1 MRGNFPFKFWCH
13 KVLPLVYDDSLSY
26 YEFLCKLAKEI
37 NDISEHNVE
46 QDKAISNN
54 NAYIVKL
61 DNEVHNDIVPHLE
74 NEISGLETAIAN
86 EERARIQG
94 DYEIGIRLDKDEEN
108 ITDLHR
114 QIKWVAKKFGALP
127 YDKEHSY
134 NVGDFCLF
142 NDVGSSEDSTLIY
155 GNIYRCK
162 ESTTGEFDST
172 KWEMI
177 NLLQF
182 VERIWSKTLE
192 PFADKYDEDHT
203 WNVDDIVLYG
213 GDEVYGNTGGMPIIY
228 RCINQTTGAF
238 NYNDWTPLRFSW
250 ILDKAL
256 DAKNEAESALE
267 KCDTLTTD
275 YQNLSN
281 TVTGI
286 NQSLSGIDTK
296 VFYGFNSI
304 AGNYQEYSGT
314 PLFYPKDSYVWY
326 SDILYKANADVTVD
340 SASVLPP
347 DQNSSWDTVKLTDEI
362 GSGGSGSFDIT
373 LLAENYDET
382 STYDYGECVSKDGKL
397 YVCTATTAT
406 GTWDISKWE
415 ETNAEGAFANKRR
428 TMRELTELIAE
439 LSGGVQIDGATKNVP
454 KYTLGYFAERE
465 RSNLYG
471 RRLFYANKATITGSG
486 FIQQDWTQLLNVGL
500 YGWVKLITDDISR
513 YNETQ
518 TDTITDSIE
527 EVTQ

>member
-1 MRGNFPFKFWCH
+1 MRGNFPIKFWCH
-13 KVLPLVYDDSLSY
+13 RVLPLVYDDSLSY

-54 NAYIVKL
+54 NAYIVRL
-61 DNEVHNDIVPHLE
+61 DNEVHNDIVPRLE
-74 NEISGLETAIAN
+74 SAISGLEQTLSGDIRNLAMRIGFTPYSSETKYHEGEYCLYLDETA
-86 EERARIQG
+86 
-94 DYEIGIRLDKDEEN
+94 DYEKTLRYGI
-108 ITDLHR
+108 
-114 QIKWVAKKFGALP
+114 P
-127 YDKEHSY
+127 YVCTRDTS
-134 NVGDFCLF
+134 
-142 NDVGSSEDSTLIY
+142 
-155 GNIYRCK
+155 
-162 ESTTGEFDST
+162 GEFDETAWNGTSVSDELNKNYSEISELGHKFIALLGSLAPNYDENET
-172 KWEMI
+172 YIENDIVVYNDKVWICKNTATGEWDSDKWE
-177 NLLQF
+177 L
-182 VERIWSKTLE
+182 
-192 PFADKYDEDHT
+192 
-203 WNVDDIVLYG
+203 NVLKVI
-213 GDEVYGNTGGMPIIY
+213 M
-228 RCINQTTGAF
+228 
-238 NYNDWTPLRFSW
+238 
-250 ILDKAL
+250 DKAL

-281 TVTGI
+281 TVGSI
-286 NQSLSGIDTK
+286 NQSLNGLDTK

-304 AGNYQEYSGT
+304 ADNYQKYSGT

-326 SDILYKANADVTVD
+326 LDILYKANTDITVD
-340 SASVLPP
+340 SESVLPP
-347 DQNSSWDTVKLTDEI
+347 DQNSSWDSVQLTDEI

-382 STYDYGECVSKDGKL
+382 NTYDYGECVSKDGKL

-415 ETNAEGAFANKRR
+415 ETNAEGAFANKGR
-428 TMRELTELIAE
+428 TMRELTELIAG

-471 RRLFYANKATITGSG
+471 RRLFYANKATVTGSG

-518 TDTITDSIE
+518 TDTITDSI
-527 EVTQ
+527 

>member
-1 MRGNFPFKFWCH
+1 MKGNFPFRFWCH
-13 KVLPLVYDDSLSY
+13 RVLPLVYDDSISY
-26 YEFLCKLAKEI
+26 YEFLCKIAKLV
-37 NDISEHNVE
+37 NDISEHNEE
-46 QDKAISNN
+46 QDIAIANN
-54 NAYIVKL
+54 NEYIVKL

-74 NEISGLETAIAN
+74 NEISGLEQTLSGDIRNLAMRIGFTPYSIETEYHEGEYCLYLDKTA
-86 EERARIQG
+86 
-94 DYEIGIRLDKDEEN
+94 DYEKTLRYGI
-108 ITDLHR
+108 
-114 QIKWVAKKFGALP
+114 P
-127 YDKEHSY
+127 YVCTRDTS
-134 NVGDFCLF
+134 
-142 NDVGSSEDSTLIY
+142 
-155 GNIYRCK
+155 
-162 ESTTGEFDST
+162 GEFDETAWNGTSVSDELNKNYLEISELGYKFIALLGSLAPNYDENET
-172 KWEMI
+172 YIENDIVVYNDKVWICKNTATGEWDSDKWE
-177 NLLQF
+177 L
-182 VERIWSKTLE
+182 
-192 PFADKYDEDHT
+192 
-203 WNVDDIVLYG
+203 NVLKVI
-213 GDEVYGNTGGMPIIY
+213 M
-228 RCINQTTGAF
+228 
-238 NYNDWTPLRFSW
+238 
-250 ILDKAL
+250 DKAL
-256 DAKNEAESALE
+256 NAENEAESALE

-281 TVTGI
+281 TVGSI
-286 NQSLSGIDTK
+286 SQSLNGLDTK

-304 AGNYQEYSGT
+304 ADNYQEYSGT

-347 DQNSSWDTVKLTDEI
+347 DQNSSWDSVQLTDEI

-382 STYDYGECVSKDGKL
+382 NTYDYGECVSKDGKL

-406 GTWDISKWE
+406 GIWDSSKWE
-415 ETNAEGAFANKRR
+415 ETNAEGAFANKKR

-471 RRLFYANKATITGSG
+471 RRLFYANKATVTGSG

-518 TDTITDSIE
+518 TDTITDTM